1 MVRNARPTAIGR
13 INSALHRVCALPTL
27 RHNGVMQRIRQLKH
41 NADFP
46 PSCEALDY
54 PNGLLAVGGEL
65 DEATLLAAY
74 RRGIFPW
81 YEEPQPVLWWTPDP
95 RSVLFPDELHI
106 SRSLRKTL
114 RRNALSLNVDRQF
127 ANVMRACANLRGDG
141 LGTWIDEDMI
151 AAYCRLHA
159 LGHAHSIEVID
170 DDGALVGGLYGVALG
185 RVFFG
190 ESMFSQVT
198 DASKVAMVALVR
210 ILRRGQFHMIDCQV
224 ESDHLNSLGAR
235 NISRLDF
242 EERLDQTIGMET
254 NHDIWSLPGRCGDL
268 L

>member
-1 MVRNARPTAIGR
+1 MRP
-13 INSALHRVCALPTL
+13 VL
-27 RHNGVMQRIRQLKH
+27 RLGKDS
-41 NADFP
+41 DFP

-65 DEATLLAAY
+65 TTQRLLAAY

-106 SRSLRKTL
+106 SRSLRRTL
-114 RRNALSLNVDRQF
+114 RRDKFHLTVDRQF
-127 ANVMRACANLRGDG
+127 ARVMGECAQLRLDG

-151 AAYCRLHA
+151 AAYSALQA
-159 LGHAHSIEVID
+159 LGFAHSIEVLD
-170 DDGALVGGLYGVALG
+170 EDGVLLGGLYGVALG

-190 ESMFSQVT
+190 ESMFSRAN
-198 DASKVAMVALVR
+198 DASKVALVALVN
-210 ILRRGQFHMIDCQV
+210 ILRRDGFQMIDCQV
-224 ESDHLNSLGAR
+224 ESDHMNSLGAR
-235 NISRLDF
+235 TINRLDF
-242 EERLDQTIGMET
+242 ERRLAQTVDIET
-254 NHDIWSLPGRCGDL
+254 DTGSWQLPATCGGL

>member
-1 MVRNARPTAIGR
+1 
-13 INSALHRVCALPTL
+13 
-27 RHNGVMQRIRQLKH
+27 MQRIRQLKH

-95 RSVLFPDELHI
+95 RSVMFPDELHI

-114 RRNALSLNVDRQF
+114 RRNALALRVDQQF
-127 ANVMRACANLRGDG
+127 PQVMAECAQLRGDG
-141 LGTWIDEDMI
+141 LGTWIDEEMI
-151 AAYCRLHA
+151 AAYSKLHS
-159 LGHAHSIEVID
+159 LGYAHSIEVLD
-170 DDGALVGGLYGVALG
+170 EGGVLVGGLYGVALG

-190 ESMFSQVT
+190 ESMFSRVT
-198 DASKVAMVALVR
+198 DASKVAMVGLVR
-210 ILRRGQFHMIDCQV
+210 ILQSGQFHMIDCQV

-242 EERLDQTIGMET
+242 EERLAQTIGMET
-254 NHDIWSLPGRCGDL
+254 NRDIWGLPSRCGEL